1 MSEIKQLALNA
12 RYGHAT
18 IGSVSAFAG
27 KSFVKDAV
35 GATSCEISYGSLA
48 PGEAVPFLHS
58 HKANEEH
65 YLILSVMGCF
75 QVDDDILDISEGS
88 VVRVAT
94 GAQRCLRNTDAD
106 TMVYVCIQAP
116 EGGLTQWTMTDGII
130 SDTAPAL

>member
-1 MSEIKQLALNA
+1 MNEIKQLALNA
-12 RYGHAT
+12 RYGHA
-18 IGSVSAFAG
+18 SVGTVTSFVG
-27 KSFVKDAV
+27 KSFIKDAV

-65 YLILSVMGCF
+65 YLILSGKGRF
-75 QVDDDILDISEGS
+75 QVDDDIFDIAEGS

-94 GAQRCLRNTDAD
+94 GAQRCMRNTGTD

-116 EGGLTQWTMTDGII
+116 EGGLKQWTMDDGII
-130 SDTAPAL
+130 SDAAPAL

>member
-65 YLILSVMGCF
+65 YLILSGKGCF
-75 QVDDDILDISEGS
+75 QVDDDIFDISEGS

-94 GAQRCLRNTDAD
+94 GLNA
-106 TMVYVCIQAP
+106 VCATRT
-116 EGGLTQWTMTDGII
+116 LTLWCMYASRLPKAG
-130 SDTAPAL
+130 